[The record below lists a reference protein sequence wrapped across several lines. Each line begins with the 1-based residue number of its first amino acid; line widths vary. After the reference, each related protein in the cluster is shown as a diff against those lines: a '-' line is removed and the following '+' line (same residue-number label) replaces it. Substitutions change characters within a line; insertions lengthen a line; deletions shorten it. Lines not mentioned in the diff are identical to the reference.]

1 MKDDQSRRFLI
12 AAIIWTVVAAAACAL
27 LIIATGDHFGK
38 ICGGVLVIMCVLGQW
53 LRYFKNR

>member
-27 LIIATGDHFGK
+27 LIIATGVLFGK

>member
-12 AAIIWTVVAAAACAL
+12 AAIIWTLVAAAAFGL
-27 LIIATGDHFGK
+27 LLVATGDLFGK
-38 ICGGVLVIMCVLGQW
+38 ICGGVLVIMCVVGQW

>member
-27 LIIATGDHFGK
+27 LVMATGDLFGK

>member
-27 LIIATGDHFGK
+27 LIIATGDLFGK

>member
-27 LIIATGDHFGK
+27 LIIATGDLFGK

-53 LRYFKNR
+53 LRYLKNR